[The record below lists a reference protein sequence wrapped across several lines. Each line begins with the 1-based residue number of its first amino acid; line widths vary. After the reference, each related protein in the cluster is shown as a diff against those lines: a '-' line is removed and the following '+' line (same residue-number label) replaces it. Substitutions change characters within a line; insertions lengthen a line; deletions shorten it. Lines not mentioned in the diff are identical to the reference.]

1 MSQGEQGPKLS
12 SVYFFGFSKGD
23 LMADR
28 KKIAAVIT
36 SYFPRSHADVIVTKF
51 LKGFPTDEGL
61 LPPEVDIVS
70 IYLDQTHFRED
81 MGCAIAEEFDVPMY
95 GSINQALTLG
105 GKELA
110 VDGVLLIGEHGD
122 YPWNEKEQHLYPRK
136 YFFEQIC
143 GVFGSSGRS
152 VPVFSDK
159 HLSYN
164 WHDAKWMVDRARE
177 LNVPF
182 MAGSSVPLA
191 WRKPW
196 IEYEL
201 DTEIETALSVAYS
214 GLDSYGFHA
223 LEALQCMV
231 ERRVGGETGIVAVHC
246 LEGDSVWESNAW
258 DRELYD
264 AAVEHIEAKEEGDV
278 REHCKDPAVFLM
290 EYADGLKTATLM
302 LNGYVKGWGYAA
314 RSNGEVEG
322 MRVLLSDN
330 PHPHFSYLSLN
341 IQQMF
346 LTGKPQY
353 PVERTLLIS
362 GALEALLDSRHQGHV
377 RIDTPH
383 LDVAYRSYEEM
394 PIRSVNPDPVGASL
408 VPF

>member
-1 MSQGEQGPKLS
+1 
-12 SVYFFGFSKGD
+12 
-23 LMADR
+23 MAER

-61 LPPEVDIVS
+61 LPPEVDLVS
-70 IYLDQTHFRED
+70 MYLDQTHFRED
-81 MGCAIAEEFDVPMY
+81 MGCAIADEFDVPMY

-105 GKELA
+105 DKELA

-164 WHDAKWMVDRARE
+164 WQDAKWMVDRARE
-177 LNVPF
+177 LDVPF

-201 DTEIETALSVAYS
+201 DTEIKTALSVAYS

-223 LEALQCMV
+223 LETLQCMV
-231 ERRVGGETGIVAVHC
+231 ERRSGGETGIVAVQC
-246 LEGDSVWESNAW
+246 LEGDAVWESDVW

-264 AAVEHIEAKEEGDV
+264 AAVEYIEAKEAGDV
-278 REHCKDPAVFLM
+278 REHCKNPAVFLM

-302 LNGYVKGWGYAA
+302 LTGYVKGWGFAA
-314 RSNGEVEG
+314 RRNGEVEG

-383 LDVAYRSYEEM
+383 LDVSYRSYEEM
-394 PIRSVNPDPVGASL
+394 PIRSMNPDPIGAST

>member
-1 MSQGEQGPKLS
+1 
-12 SVYFFGFSKGD
+12 
-23 LMADR
+23 MANR

-36 SYFPRSHADVIVTKF
+36 SYFPRSHADVVVTKF

-70 IYLDQTHFRED
+70 MYLDQTHFRED
-81 MGCAIAEEFDVPMY
+81 MGCAIAEAFNVPMY

-196 IEYEL
+196 IEYDL
-201 DTEIETALSVAYS
+201 DTEIDTAMSVSYG

-223 LEALQCMV
+223 LEAVQCMV
-231 ERRVGGETGIVAVHC
+231 ERRVGGETGIVAVQC
-246 LEGDSVWESNAW
+246 LEGDAVWESDVC

-264 AAVEHIEAKEEGDV
+264 AAVEHIEAKEAGDV
-278 REHCKDPAVFLM
+278 RELCKDPAVFLM

-302 LNGYVKGWGYAA
+302 LNGYIKGWGYAA
-314 RSNGEVEG
+314 RRNGQVEG

-353 PVERTLLIS
+353 PAERTLLIS
-362 GALEALLDSRHQGHV
+362 GALEALLDSRHRGHV
-377 RIDTPH
+377 RIETPH
-383 LDVAYRSYEEM
+383 LDIAYRSYEEM
-394 PIRSVNPDPVGASL
+394 PIRSMNPDPVGASL
-408 VPF
+408 VPFE

>member
-231 ERRVGGETGIVAVHC
+231 ERRVGGETGIVAVQC

-278 REHCKDPAVFLM
+278 REHCKDPAVFLL